1 MSDLTTR
8 FHKGTPLTNTEVDA
22 NFQNLNTDKYQSGDD
37 ITVTDITVSGRFIVG
52 VDASVTAN
60 GSTQAQATQLTK
72 TYNIINTAASANL
85 GVQLLDASAG
95 TRVTIF
101 NSTNNTVKIY
111 PYSGESIND
120 LATNAALQLGPEKG
134 RDFVAISA
142 TQWQSTDEG
151 DAAVVTSLNASG
163 LASLDG
169 GIDVDSA
176 FTVADTTGN
185 VSTLGTLDVSGLAS
199 LDGGIDVDG
208 AFTVANST
216 GDIATTGDLTVG
228 GSTTLSG
235 DLKYGSGNVVPS
247 GTTQADATQISET
260 TTLIVSNT
268 GTTGQKGVKLPAV
281 SKGLRCEIFNPTA
294 NALKVYPNTSDS
306 IEGSA
311 SNAPKNLPANTSL
324 SLVGRD
330 SSRWEVL
337 RPIAVYDA
345 SDNLLN

>member
-111 PYSGESIND
+111 PYSGESINE

-151 DAAVVTSLNASG
+151 DAAVVTSLNA
-163 LASLDG
+163 
-169 GIDVDSA
+169 
-176 FTVADTTGN
+176 
-185 VSTLGTLDVSGLAS
+185 SGLAS